1 VGETLTFVFGT
12 CASSISVHRQTMC
25 RRVEFCWSVGQ
36 WRAFLRGQSLL
47 FSRESSAK
55 PAGPRARLC
64 LVSSSFCD
72 FSIFRSRAAERKW
85 NRSRVSSS
93 CFCGRMRVGE
103 TLTCCLRHV
112 CVKHQRPPSDDGS
125 ESRVL
130 LECRAVAGIPPWPE
144 LAFLSRIV
152 RAARRL
158 RLAARFFIFD
168 SARSRTP
175 FFYFTAWIAA
185 LLLPV

>member
-1 VGETLTFVFGT
+1 MSSARVRQASASTVRRCVGE
-12 CASSISVHRQTMC
+12 SS
-25 RRVEFCWSVGQ
+25 SVGVSGSGGHSSVA
-36 WRAFLRGQSLL
+36 RACFSLANH
-47 FSRESSAK
+47 RR